1 MKFTKNEYNKAEKI
15 YNIYTNYFYKGDP
28 PKTETAF
35 ECLQHEVQQAWIMVI
50 RFKNDKRKKK

>member
-35 ECLQHEVQQAWIMVI
+35 ECLQHEVQQAWIMVVRSNAI
-50 RFKNDKRKKK
+50 S